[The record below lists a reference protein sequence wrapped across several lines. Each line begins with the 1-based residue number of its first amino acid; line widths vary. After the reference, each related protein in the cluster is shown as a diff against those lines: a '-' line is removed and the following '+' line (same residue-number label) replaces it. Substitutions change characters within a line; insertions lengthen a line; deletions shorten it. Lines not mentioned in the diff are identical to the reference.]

1 MVKWTTVANLKKL
14 VGWGIKNPYLFFQ
27 ALVSKP
33 RLRLTKDTNSLWGK
47 IMTSKYYP
55 NSSIIEWFIR
65 PEKSHKGGY
74 VGWKEMVLSFPII
87 GKWMAWEIGDGRSV

>member
-27 ALVSKP
+27 ALVSKSL
-33 RLRLTKDTNSLWGK
+33 LRLTKDTNYLWGK

-55 NSSIIEWFIR
+55 NSLIIEWFIR
-65 PEKSHKGGY
+65 PKKIHKGGS
-74 VGWKEMVLSFPII
+74 VGWKEMVIYFLLI
-87 GKWMAWEIGDGRSV
+87 GNWTAWEIRDGRSA